1 MRAAIRKSHPSDD
14 KAPKRESG
22 HRELGTAERT
32 ERELER
38 LAHDER
44 YQLLFTD
51 SPWPNLV
58 CDRRTL
64 RIVDANVAC
73 LRLYGYSR
81 DELLALTLYDLDGDR
96 ERLRKSFESVAADFV
111 ELGEWTHRTKAKTV
125 LEVELLAHRLEA
137 PRPAYL
143 VVVRDVTEA
152 RRLTEQLVQSQ
163 KMEAIGRL
171 SGGIA
176 HDFNNMLTAIFA
188 YAELCLSPDADPK
201 RLREDVLAIKIAA
214 ERASALTNQLLAFS
228 RKQLMRTRPVA
239 LNSAVI
245 EIEKM
250 LRHVI
255 GEDIKFATM
264 LDPALGAV
272 RADPSQIAQ
281 VILNLAVNARDA
293 MPLGGALTIETKNVE
308 LDAFCARD
316 LGDLPKGS
324 YVCLSMA
331 DTGSGMDDATKQRIF
346 EPFFTTKRAGKGTG
360 LGMSTVFGIVKQ
372 SGGGISIDSSLGNG
386 STVSIYL
393 PRIDGAFATENGT
406 RPASPIHGSGG
417 LLLVEDD
424 PQVRT
429 ALLRLLTDRGF
440 DVVAVGG
447 KVEALAFLDSQH
459 APIELMI
466 TDVVMPGGDG
476 VSLAREA
483 RVRLPG
489 LRVLFMSGYS
499 EHAVL
504 EDLQQ
509 PDTHFMAKP
518 FVGAELDAA
527 LRALIGVGAE
537 NG

>member
-1 MRAAIRKSHPSDD
+1 
-14 KAPKRESG
+14 
-22 HRELGTAERT
+22 
-32 ERELER
+32 
-38 LAHDER
+38 
-44 YQLLFTD
+44 
-51 SPWPNLV
+51 
-58 CDRRTL
+58 
-64 RIVDANVAC
+64 
-73 LRLYGYSR
+73 
-81 DELLALTLYDLDGDR
+81 
-96 ERLRKSFESVAADFV
+96 
-111 ELGEWTHRTKAKTV
+111 
-125 LEVELLAHRLEA
+125 
-137 PRPAYL
+137 
-143 VVVRDVTEA
+143 
-152 RRLTEQLVQSQ
+152 
-163 KMEAIGRL
+163 
-171 SGGIA
+171 
-176 HDFNNMLTAIFA
+176 
-188 YAELCLSPDADPK
+188 
-201 RLREDVLAIKIAA
+201 
-214 ERASALTNQLLAFS
+214 
-228 RKQLMRTRPVA
+228 
-239 LNSAVI
+239 
-245 EIEKM
+245 
-250 LRHVI
+250 
-255 GEDIKFATM
+255 
-264 LDPALGAV
+264 
-272 RADPSQIAQ
+272 
-281 VILNLAVNARDA
+281 
-293 MPLGGALTIETKNVE
+293 
-308 LDAFCARD
+308 
-316 LGDLPKGS
+316 
-324 YVCLSMA
+324 
-331 DTGSGMDDATKQRIF
+331 MDDATKQRIF

-372 SGGGISIDSSLGNG
+372 SGGGVAIDSSLGNG
-386 STVSIYL
+386 STISIYL
-393 PRIDGAFATENGT
+393 PRIDGICAAEKGE
-406 RPASPIHGSGG
+406 RQAVPIRGSGG